1 MSLGGGQNTEGS
13 NAGGIFVQF
22 NQDCTSLVAGSS
34 SGYHLF
40 ALTPDDGIEEIY
52 ASRSGQE
59 TCLVDRL
66 FSSSLVAVV
75 TVSAPRKLIVCH
87 YKKGTEICNYS
98 YSNTILAVKLN
109 RSRLIV
115 CLEESLHIHNI
126 RDMKILHTIRDTPP
140 NPRGLCALSPCVDHC
155 YVAYPGSSAVGEV
168 QIFDAVHLN
177 AKCVI
182 SAHDS
187 PLAALAW
194 SMCGRRLATASERG
208 TVIRVF
214 AVPERTRLY
223 EFRRG
228 VKRCVSIACL
238 AFSACGAYL
247 AATSNTETVHVF
259 RLAEPAGPAAAAA
272 GGDDAAAGDDDAA
285 GTWMGWLSSAVS
297 PVASYLPAQVA
308 DVLAQGR
315 AFAAARL
322 PHTGYRAVAAI
333 TNVARAPRLLVAT
346 SQGVLYVYGLDA
358 AEGGECPLLRQHQFL
373 EGAGGAAPEPLEAA
387 ALSTS
392 NSYAGALRGRD
403 PTRMTESERASE
415 LGAAL
420 EAAPAR
426 GPFDLRDPKHF
437 PPMRAAPPAADQ

>member
-1 MSLGGGQNTEGS
+1 MSLGGGQNTEGT

-34 SGYHLF
+34 NGYHLF

-52 ASRSGQE
+52 ASRTGQD

-140 NPRGLCALSPCVDHC
+140 NPRGLCALSPCVEHC

-177 AKCVI
+177 AKCVL

-187 PLAALAW
+187 PVAALAW

-214 AVPERTRLY
+214 SVPERARLH

-259 RLAEPAGPAAAAA
+259 RTQEAASGAA
-272 GGDDAAAGDDDAA
+272 GADAAACADADA
-285 GTWMGWLSSAVS
+285 GKPEPPAAPAADGWMGWISAAVS
-297 PVASYLPAQVA
+297 AGAGYLPAQVQ

-315 AFAAARL
+315 AFACAHL

-333 TNVARAPRLLVAT
+333 TNVSRSPRLLVAT
-346 SQGVLYVYGLDA
+346 AQGVLYVYALDPN
-358 AEGGECPLLRQHQFL
+358 EGGECTLLRHHRFL
-373 EGAGGAAPEPLEAA
+373 ELTPAGGATPDSPPLPAQGVGAA
-387 ALSTS
+387 G

-403 PTRMTESERASE
+403 PARMTESERACE

-420 EAAPAR
+420 EASPPR
-426 GPFDLRDPKHF
+426 GQHRS
-437 PPMRAAPPAADQ
+437 

>member
-1 MSLGGGQNTEGS
+1 MSLGGGQNTEGT

-40 ALTPDDGIEEIY
+40 SLTPDDGIEEIY
-52 ASRSGQE
+52 ASRSGQD

-66 FSSSLVAVV
+66 FSSSLVAIV

-214 AVPERTRLY
+214 AVPDRTRLY

-238 AFSACGAYL
+238 AFSACGALL

-259 RLAEPAGPAAAAA
+259 RLQDGAAEEGGAAA
-272 GGDDAAAGDDDAA
+272 GGALTGQGADAEGDAGEAGDA
-285 GTWMGWLSSAVS
+285 GGWMGWLAQAVS
-297 PVASYLPAQVA
+297 AGAGYLPAQVA

-322 PHTGYRAVAAI
+322 PTTGHRAVAAI
-333 TNVARAPRLLVAT
+333 TNMQRAPRLLVAT
-346 SQGVLYVYGLDA
+346 SAGVLYVYGLDA
-358 AEGGECPLLRQHQFL
+358 AEGGECPLLRQHQFVDP
-373 EGAGGAAPEPLEAA
+373 APATATATATGQHAQRPAHDHDAA
-387 ALSTS
+387 AGA
-392 NSYAGALRGRD
+392 SYAGKLRGRD
-403 PTRMTESERASE
+403 PARITGTEPLHLTSHI
-415 LGAAL
+415 
-420 EAAPAR
+420 PN
-426 GPFDLRDPKHF
+426 PNP
-437 PPMRAAPPAADQ
+437 